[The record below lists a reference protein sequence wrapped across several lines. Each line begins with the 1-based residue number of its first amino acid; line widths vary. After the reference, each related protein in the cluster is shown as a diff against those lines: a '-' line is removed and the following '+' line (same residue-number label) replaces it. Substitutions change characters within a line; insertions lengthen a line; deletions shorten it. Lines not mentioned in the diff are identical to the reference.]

1 MYMKYLQVSV
11 LIYSI
16 YIYMFVFFTYLC
28 YIFDIDHKSLA
39 ALHSK
44 HARTAPKNPGGIAS
58 PNLVL
63 IMAHTHNVST
73 VRQPMSCVKLG
84 YPILKWTSIYTYG
97 SGIVVSYHFLS
108 SHIHVHWYVPIQPPQ
123 LVCFCG
129 SRLKDQ
135 GWYPH
140 SAVANVTSKSQQLP
154 LQHKSFRQK
163 KTLSNLMLT

>member
-16 YIYMFVFFTYLC
+16 YICLFFTYLC

-63 IMAHTHNVST
+63 IMAHTQCFNGEAANELCQTWV
-73 VRQPMSCVKLG
+73 
-84 YPILKWTSIYTYG
+84 
-97 SGIVVSYHFLS
+97 
-108 SHIHVHWYVPIQPPQ
+108 SHIKMDKYIYIRIRNCRLLPFFVEPYPCS
-123 LVCFCG
+123 LVCSHSTSPACLFLWQPLEG
-129 SRLKDQ
+129 SRMVPSLGSCQ
-135 GWYPH
+135 RH
-140 SAVANVTSKSQQLP
+140 Q
-154 LQHKSFRQK
+154 
-163 KTLSNLMLT
+163 